1 MFDKKCKLVLM
12 ILVFMLSLSAVSAI
26 DSNTT
31 DDMEVNDMEEEPPS
45 TIDEDLSADEVLA
58 TSNSSGNYSLSG
70 NDVKMYYGGTANY
83 EVVLSQDGKP
93 VNNTPIT
100 VNIDGIN
107 YNETTDDKG
116 KVAISLNLNAGNHVV
131 FAFYGNLTNV
141 TNNVEV
147 LPVIKAS
154 DVVKTYK
161 SSKEYSAKFL
171 DSNGNLLKNTK
182 VKFKLNGRTYN
193 KKTNSKGVAKLS
205 LNLKAGKYIVT
216 AIHPNGYRMSNNIV
230 VNSSIK
236 TSNLKKYYRSS
247 KKFKATFY
255 GKDGKVLAKK
265 YIKFKYN
272 GNTFYKKTNSK
283 GKASLNIIT
292 KPGSYKIYSI
302 NTKTGEK
309 VKSEIK
315 VLPTLSAKKMTVFT
329 GSTSKFKVTL
339 YVNEKLANNKKVHIY
354 INGAKKKVKT
364 NSNGVATVNFKLNK
378 GNYVFKSVD
387 PYTGYVLKTK
397 VNVKLASIKAHDI
410 AAIENE
416 SSTFEATLL
425 KQNGAVAKNTNME
438 ITIAGVAHTVKTNS
452 KGVASIAFKLPKGQY
467 GVVCKDL
474 NTGYTLKVKITVVE
488 DRLGRSYNQYG
499 ISEDGSTI
507 LAIGRPSASGEE
519 SKYGYSFY
527 MVELERTCPYCGSHE
542 LYWGIFWAGDEKTDR
557 GIFPATGHKEGS
569 SAEGAIF
576 CAHCDSDFSIFGHNH
591 GGIGGNLTPIT
602 QPVKTTKEMAY
613 LLKSGNYVMV

>member
-1 MFDKKCKLVLM
+1 
-12 ILVFMLSLSAVSAI
+12 
-26 DSNTT
+26 
-31 DDMEVNDMEEEPPS
+31 
-45 TIDEDLSADEVLA
+45 
-58 TSNSSGNYSLSG
+58 
-70 NDVKMYYGGTANY
+70 
-83 EVVLSQDGKP
+83 
-93 VNNTPIT
+93 
-100 VNIDGIN
+100 
-107 YNETTDDKG
+107 
-116 KVAISLNLNAGNHVV
+116 
-131 FAFYGNLTNV
+131 
-141 TNNVEV
+141 
-147 LPVIKAS
+147 
-154 DVVKTYK
+154 
-161 SSKEYSAKFL
+161 
-171 DSNGNLLKNTK
+171 
-182 VKFKLNGRTYN
+182 
-193 KKTNSKGVAKLS
+193 
-205 LNLKAGKYIVT
+205 
-216 AIHPNGYRMSNNIV
+216 MSNNIV

-576 CAHCDSDFSIFGHNH
+576 CAHCDSDFSILIKYGTVLIYH
-591 GGIGGNLTPIT
+591 
-602 QPVKTTKEMAY
+602 K
-613 LLKSGNYVMV
+613 